1 MAVRATGNARPD
13 GQGVRGGWRQAV
25 GPWRQ
30 AVPGMLMAGPIP
42 RELLWDCP
50 DEAVPDANDAGTAVP
65 SGDWLARLVR
75 TIEGEVVPRL
85 MLAHRSEGTLV
96 LPASSDRGGP
106 PPDVESFVR
115 YLLQH
120 ADIAEL
126 NRYVEAYRSR
136 GATLDAIYLDLF
148 APAARRLG
156 QMWEDDLCGF
166 SEVTIGLCRLQ
177 QLVHQLSM
185 AVIEERHPVEHGPR
199 ILLAVASREQHTFGL
214 SVVGEFF
221 RRAGWDIAF
230 ELSGSARELGYRVRE
245 ERFDVVGLS
254 IGSESRLRAAVA
266 LLRIV
271 RRASCNPE
279 VGLLLGGPLCV
290 TQPDLVA
297 TLGADGIAQDGR
309 GAVQLAQAFVA
320 SVDATRASQRAQP

>member
-1 MAVRATGNARPD
+1 
-13 GQGVRGGWRQAV
+13 
-25 GPWRQ
+25 
-30 AVPGMLMAGPIP
+30 MAGPIP

-245 ERFDVVGLS
+245 ERVD
-254 IGSESRLRAAVA
+254 RLRVAPARGGGAAADRAARLLQSGGRPLAGRAAVRDA
-266 LLRIV
+266 ARSGRDTRSRRHRAGRTRCGPACTGLR
-271 RRASCNPE
+271 RQRGRHPRQPEGTTLNPS
-279 VGLLLGGPLCV
+279 
-290 TQPDLVA
+290 
-297 TLGADGIAQDGR
+297 TL
-309 GAVQLAQAFVA
+309 
-320 SVDATRASQRAQP
+320 